1 MNLISYLGRRVTVFI
16 DRPLGSA
23 HPRHPNMIYPVNY
36 GFIPNT
42 VSGDG
47 AEIDCYILGIDQPID
62 RIEVCI
68 IALIERYNDCEDK
81 LVGAPEGIYYTRE
94 EIERA
99 VSFQEQYFHTRIHM
113 YSEGAIT

>member
-1 MNLISYLGRRVTVFI
+1 MTLISYLGRSVTVLI

-23 HPRHPNMIYPVNY
+23 HPRHPDMIYPVNY

-47 AEIDCYILGIDQPID
+47 AEIDCYVLGINQPID
-62 RIEVCI
+62 RIERVCI
-68 IALIERYNDCEDK
+68 IAVIERYDDCEDK

-99 VSFQEQYFHTRIHM
+99 VHFQEQYFDI
-113 YSEGAIT
+113 EIEQ